1 MKIECILRRD
11 PPTVVVLGN
20 MSGPVQYK
28 FLPDEQGRH
37 VCEVEDN
44 AHIARLLSISEAYRL
59 PGDAPIPQDL
69 IPAIVEQTLP
79 TAAAVLAPVD
89 EYAIRG
95 SEVHPRTFDLGGDE
109 PTHIDDVV
117 AHALDLSG
125 LPTSEWNSLPDEDR
139 HNFIDLAL
147 DDLDTREPA
156 DVTEEPVRAPVV
168 EVAKLITETAPVSV
182 AGNSNGA
189 ASKESPVA
197 TDADKAQY
205 EAEREAAAVAY
216 KAKFGARPHYKWS
229 IEKINEE
236 LAKPVEPAKE
246 EGAE

>member
-20 MSGPVQYK
+20 MSGQVQYK

-37 VCEVEDN
+37 VCEVNDP
-44 AHIARLLSISEAYRL
+44 AHLARLLSISEAYRL
-59 PGDAPIPQDL
+59 PGDEPIPQDL
-69 IPAIVEQTLP
+69 IPAIVEHSIP
-79 TAAAVLAPVD
+79 TAAATLAPID

-95 SEVHPRTFDLGGDE
+95 STVHPATFDLGGTE
-109 PTHIDDVV
+109 PTELADVV

-139 HNFIDLAL
+139 HTFIDLAL
-147 DDLDTREPA
+147 DDLDKRDPA
-156 DVTEEPVRAPVV
+156 DVTEQNQPPVT
-168 EVAKLITETAPVSV
+168 EVAKLTTETAPVSV

-189 ASKESPVA
+189 ELKENPVD
-197 TDADKAQY
+197 TVDDKAKY

-216 KAKFGARPHYKWS
+216 KEKFGARPHYKWT
-229 IEKINEE
+229 IEKIAEE
-236 LAKPVEPAKE
+236 MAKPAPAKE
-246 EGAE
+246 GGE